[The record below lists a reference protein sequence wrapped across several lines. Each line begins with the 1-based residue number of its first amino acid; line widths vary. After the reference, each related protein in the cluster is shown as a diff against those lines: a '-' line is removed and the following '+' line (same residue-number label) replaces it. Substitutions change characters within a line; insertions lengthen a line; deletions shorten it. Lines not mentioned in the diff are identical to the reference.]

1 MSFNSVLW
9 ALLLGIPCFLRA
21 ADAPLVEARI
31 KLISTTRPLVG
42 VGIAHGKKA
51 EGIVIPTDQ
60 FSDEIVYRGP
70 ARFELIELNTVAKP
84 AEPKPAA
91 NDPEDKDAAAKTRPT
106 RGVKAREPSHEFVP
120 SGKPPLAWVNLPAN
134 QGRLNLILL
143 VTPGKDNGITVL
155 NDIPGSFP
163 PGSNRY
169 LNLCGFPVVV
179 KTPSGEQVVPP
190 GAAKV
195 IRPGAKDN
203 DYYDLQFVTKLN
215 ETERLAFSSRVFH
228 METVRKLYLLIQA
241 PGDDGRLIV
250 RDVEDRPPSAKGQ
263 TLTPNGPKGAK

>member
-1 MSFNSVLW
+1 MSFKNLLR
-9 ALLLGIPCFLRA
+9 ALLLGAPSFLLG

-42 VGIAHGKKA
+42 IGIIHGKKA
-51 EGIVIPTDQ
+51 EGLVIPTDM
-60 FSDEIVYRGP
+60 FSEEVIYRGP
-70 ARFELIELNTVAKP
+70 ARFELVELTAVAKP
-84 AEPKPAA
+84 AETKLPTAEEKEVAKRPA
-91 NDPEDKDAAAKTRPT
+91 
-106 RGVKAREPSHEFVP
+106 RGVKAREPSHEFAP
-120 SGKPPLAWVNLPAN
+120 TGKPPIAWVDLPAN
-134 QGRLNLILL
+134 QGRLNLIML

-179 KTPSGEQVVPP
+179 KTPSGEQAIPA
-190 GAAKV
+190 GGAKV
-195 IRPGAKDN
+195 LRPGAKDN
-203 DYYDLQFVTKLN
+203 DYYDLQFLTKSPDGD
-215 ETERLAFSSRVFH
+215 RLAFSSRVFH

-241 PGDDGRLIV
+241 PGDDGRIIV

-263 TLTPNGPKGAK
+263 TLSPVGPKGAK